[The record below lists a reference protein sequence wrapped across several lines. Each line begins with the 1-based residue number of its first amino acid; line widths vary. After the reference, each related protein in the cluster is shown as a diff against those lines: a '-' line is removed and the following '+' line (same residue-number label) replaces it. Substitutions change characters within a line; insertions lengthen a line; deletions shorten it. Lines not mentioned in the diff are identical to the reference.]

1 MFQSIIL
8 RIHETRIDLYKSVS
22 PIIAPKD
29 RNRPG
34 RLSLYNFYL
43 HRERKGDIRARRERG
58 KEKEKVGIEAVGEG
72 ATRGTFS
79 RPDPLGRSK
88 HTVPDRIIRDRS
100 GSVRSSILS

>member
-1 MFQSIIL
+1 MFQSVIL
-8 RIHETRIDLYKSVS
+8 RIHESIYINRFHRSS
-22 PIIAPKD
+22 HRKD
-29 RNRPG
+29 RNRPA

-88 HTVPDRIIRDRS
+88 HTVPDRIIRDHS